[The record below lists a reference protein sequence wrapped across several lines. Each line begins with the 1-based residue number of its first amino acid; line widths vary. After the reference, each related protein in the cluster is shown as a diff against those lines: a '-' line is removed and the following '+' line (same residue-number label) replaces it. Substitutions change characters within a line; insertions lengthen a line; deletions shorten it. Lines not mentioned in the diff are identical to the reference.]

1 MPVGKDV
8 LSFEERIRMQD
19 DRYPRPTKG
28 LEIQSDQA
36 SRMIR
41 VTVTEHDGM
50 QLIRLYFQGIHIVQH
65 AIDGYPRI
73 EEE

>member
-1 MPVGKDV
+1 
-8 LSFEERIRMQD
+8 MQD
-19 DRYPRPTKG
+19 DRYPRPAVAFN
-28 LEIQSDQA
+28 QSDQA